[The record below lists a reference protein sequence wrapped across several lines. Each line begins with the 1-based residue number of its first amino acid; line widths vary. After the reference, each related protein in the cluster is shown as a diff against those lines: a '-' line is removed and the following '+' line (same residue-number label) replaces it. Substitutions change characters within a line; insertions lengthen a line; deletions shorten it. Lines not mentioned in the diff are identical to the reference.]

1 MGGLGF
7 GIGRGGNRGGV
18 VENVFGGGR
27 MGFLG
32 MGRGY
37 DCVVWVGGFLM

>member
-1 MGGLGF
+1 MGGLGS

-18 VENVFGGGR
+18 VENALGGGR

-32 MGRGY
+32 MGTG
-37 DCVVWVGGFLM
+37 DNCVARVRGFLM